1 MPLLNE
7 KLKPI
12 TLHII
17 TCNIHALFE
26 GLVCR
31 VNTLLVLPICLVIN
45 MAEGKKRILQ
55 LVFMTHDSVKN
66 YINLVRLYLPFIDTV
81 IFVVCTFYSK
91 DLFSLKTFYFENGNS
106 SILNLVL

>member
-1 MPLLNE
+1 
-7 KLKPI
+7 
-12 TLHII
+12 
-17 TCNIHALFE
+17 
-26 GLVCR
+26 
-31 VNTLLVLPICLVIN
+31 
-45 MAEGKKRILQ
+45 
-55 LVFMTHDSVKN
+55 MTHDSVKN